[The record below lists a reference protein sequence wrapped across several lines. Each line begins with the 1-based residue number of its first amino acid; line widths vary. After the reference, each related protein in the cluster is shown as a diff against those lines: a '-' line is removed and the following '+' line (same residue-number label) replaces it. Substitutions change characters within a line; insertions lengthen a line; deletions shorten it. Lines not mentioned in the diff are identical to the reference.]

1 VKELYVFGSVLT
13 SRFHESSDIDLLVDF
28 LDLPPSEYA
37 RSYFNL
43 KFALEEVFG
52 RQVDLLERRALKNP
66 FFIEAIDLKKELLYA
81 A

>member
-1 VKELYVFGSVLT
+1 
-13 SRFHESSDIDLLVDF
+13 
-28 LDLPPSEYA
+28 
-37 RSYFNL
+37 L